1 MASVETSTAT
11 GSISSGGN
19 VTLTYPSTN
28 KPFYIENIS
37 ATLDS
42 NPPAGSGNIVV
53 TIKLL
58 AEESTTSEYDTV
70 ISENNLTTLGTSS
83 FLYLPNTPV
92 LCKSGDQIEIKVVND
107 NSTSRTAYV
116 RIVSRLA

>member
-58 AEESTTSEYDTV
+58 AEE
-70 ISENNLTTLGTSS
+70 
-83 FLYLPNTPV
+83 
-92 LCKSGDQIEIKVVND
+92 
-107 NSTSRTAYV
+107 
-116 RIVSRLA
+116 